1 MDLYYHIIPPPSR
14 AVLVLAD
21 LLNLEFNLTS
31 IDTRDEQELAVLTKV
46 NPLQSLPT
54 LIDGDIVVGE
64 PHAVLLH
71 LTIRF
76 DSGGTL
82 YPAELRVRSSIHQCL
97 FFDTNHGW
105 GGQADTAWYKG
116 SLYCH
121 FTLADLCLAHTIS
134 ALDVIKVLLDP
145 KYPNVARWF
154 EKVRGEMPKFD
165 ELQGRAEETLR
176 AFLARQSQA

>member
-1 MDLYYHIIPPPSR
+1 M
-14 AVLVLAD
+14 AD

-46 NPLQSLPT
+46 TSSFVMQRLLRSLSTAQVNPLQSLPT
-54 LIDGDIVVGE
+54 LIDGDGTVVGE

-97 FFDTNHGW
+97 FFDTNLYQVLRGVRDARGH
-105 GGQADTAWYKG
+105 QAT
-116 SLYCH
+116 
-121 FTLADLCLAHTIS
+121 
-134 ALDVIKVLLDP
+134 
-145 KYPNVARWF
+145 
-154 EKVRGEMPKFD
+154 
-165 ELQGRAEETLR
+165 RAGPGTV
-176 AFLARQSQA
+176 